1 MNFSKKLKF
10 AFAFSAFSLSFL
22 MVASPAKND
31 FKKTF
36 FTLYDGESIS
46 TVMAA
51 PINITNNTSVTS
63 TFSVMLMNDVLD
75 GGLTGT
81 TITDNHVGKTW
92 IVQSSSVTNSGS
104 GIDLELTWDA
114 SDEVGTPSS
123 YDVVVYNEQQNS
135 WARLNGNL
143 GSVQTSGSTKTLSIS
158 GVTEDFTSPLLLA
171 VAPAPA
177 PPAPA
182 ITSFSPASGEVGDV
196 VTITGSNFDLTA
208 SNNKVYFGSVF
219 AVVNSAT
226 TTQLQVVVPKSATH
240 SPITVVSSGGVSK
253 TPTAFRVT
261 NSDIS
266 GRSIT
271 GSNFGNNIEFSSI
284 GGVTGDL
291 MMAAADFDLD
301 GMVDLVK
308 VGSGNARV
316 HINQLTTSGTITSAA
331 FDAGTN
337 FSVLGSA
344 RSVVVDDINGDGKLD
359 IVTGSSSG
367 VSILIN
373 TTTGGT
379 LSFATKYDISS
390 GNTAIRVADFDS
402 DGKLDIAAINSSQ
415 VNIFLNQSTSNTT
428 SFGSANVVSLS
439 TTGFNGLDVG
449 DMDGD
454 GLYDIVATKSGT
466 TNILVNG
473 SSSGT
478 ISFST
483 PVSLS
488 YGHSYV
494 SVVDLDVD
502 GDNDLFLYHTVV
514 NNNYQSGSLSS
525 TDFSNF
531 TNTYGT
537 DGDNLGLTPADFN
550 GDGYPEVVSGTTWD
564 KMWVYVNSASGNA
577 VSASTISSRWYP
589 RQNLYCGSC
598 GNGLGVDVDG
608 DNKVD
613 AVSSM
618 RTFTKFVITQ
628 NEMQPMPSISI
639 SGSLSIIEKCQ
650 NAASSDQTLTLS
662 GSNLT
667 ANVSVPSNSH
677 LEYSIDGGS
686 TWNTSLSIAP
696 SSGSVSETLLV
707 RAKSAVNS
715 DVSATSFSIS
725 STGATS
731 VAVSYEIDVLTP
743 PAVANATISTPSG
756 TAISY
761 TPTVTNGVSNAM
773 YTWTVASANSNVT
786 GEVAN
791 STPSYTFDAT
801 LTSTTAVQEQVTYT
815 VTPYTET
822 PGSCPGTPFTLT
834 VTVNP
839 VPTLSSASSLSG
851 YVTEEITLT
860 GTNLSYITSVLVG
873 GQSATFTV
881 NSSTE
886 IVFEVPQNSTGSIVV
901 SDGVSSASLSGFT
914 YLVATTASSVP
925 TASVEGIT
933 WHDLM
938 FGSNWDPLDDQQAV
952 AETDLVGDANNVL
965 TQVGSSKMIINGQA
979 LDDYYYFR
987 TRMGEADPNTSIYL
1001 GLDLDGDNLAEV
1013 FVEANNKAQTP
1024 YVAYHI
1030 ADPTKSGVSPSQTG
1044 WLNSTNNT
1052 NVELQLTGSESQI
1065 TRYTTGADMENSNQS
1080 DDDDWVEW
1088 AFSEESL
1095 KSFASNALSLNIDG
1109 NSAIALFLFTSTSQT
1124 ANGDI
1129 AGIDD
1134 NTADLTSSWSD
1145 LGIVIYASLN
1155 SVSSGEII
1163 TPTVTSLSTTNATPT
1178 ISGYWGGDQGGG
1190 DVISI
1195 VFNGI
1200 TYTTSSPELTLN
1212 NNAWSITL
1220 TSANALVNS
1229 GSYDVAVSVTRS
1241 GTTVTDET
1249 TNEVTFTS
1257 DAVAPVVLA
1266 QDITL
1271 PLDATGN
1278 GSITT
1283 SDVDNGTTDN
1293 SGSFTLSLD
1302 ITSFTCADLGANT
1315 VTLTATDASG
1325 NTSSATATVTVVDN
1339 IDPTITAPA
1348 AVTVNVDAG
1357 ACSTALTNVT
1367 LGTATT
1373 ADNCSIASTTNDA
1386 PTSFPL
1392 GATTVTW
1399 TVTDGSGNTATATQ
1413 IVTVEDNIDP
1423 VAVAQNITVSLDAN
1437 GQASI
1442 TTADVDNG
1450 SSDNC
1455 TFTLSLDNTS
1465 FDCTDL
1471 GANTVTLTATDGSGN
1486 THSTTATV
1494 TVEDNIDPVAVA
1506 QNITVSLDANG
1517 QASITTADVDNGSS
1531 DNCTYTLSLDNTSFD
1546 CSDVGAN
1553 TVTLTA
1559 TDGSGNIHSTT
1570 ATVTVEDN
1578 IDPTV
1583 NTVASYTAVLDANG
1597 EYTVTESDIITSK
1610 SDNCTSTPTVSF
1622 SNNTFTCSDMG
1633 GAGWTSSTSTNA
1645 SNYSRLA
1652 FYDDNGTWYAI
1663 GVDQS
1668 DKWVILQ
1675 WNGTDW
1681 SLSNTSSMSANSANG
1696 IWPIEMVKDANGDFI
1711 YFYQYTGGAG
1721 YIYAVKFD
1729 GSSWS
1734 DFITGSTNSSYAIRK
1749 QNGGDNDVY
1758 VDGSGNVYWSV
1769 VSYSTSYNQYP
1780 LRVMKWD
1787 GTNFTAYPTQTQG
1800 YVEVGLADD
1809 GNGNPSVTI
1818 NNSLYTVTSSG
1829 WTNEGTVSSWSGTPW
1844 YTQLYRASNGDLY
1857 AASYQGTVS
1866 GYVFDIKLDYLP
1878 NGGSWTSLLSS
1889 TVQKPTSANYSY
1901 FDDMLDFGI
1910 VNSNVALLANSGTSS
1925 AFEVREY
1932 NAGVQVGNTLSST
1945 RIPTN
1950 TANRNDF
1957 NPTLL
1962 GTGSSFSIATTNY
1975 DAWNT
1980 TVDSYSSAQSVSFT
1994 VTDAHG
2000 NTTSGTVPVTV
2011 VDQSAPTMVVQ
2022 NITVS
2027 LDANGQASIT
2037 TADVDNGSSDNCSAT
2052 LSFDAAGALTSIN
2065 YTTSDLG
2072 ANNVT
2077 LYGTDPSGN
2086 QSSQT
2091 AVVTVVDQ
2099 TSPTVITQDV
2109 TVYLDANGLATIT
2122 PSDIDNGTTD
2132 NGGTPILSL
2141 DITSFD
2147 CDDVGANTVT
2157 LTATDGSGN
2166 TSSATAVVTVVD
2178 NTSPTIIAQN
2188 ITVSLDANGTVS
2200 ITTADVDKGSSDN
2213 CSYTLALDVT
2223 SFDCSDVGANTVTL
2237 TATDASGNTSSAT
2250 ATVTV
2255 VDNTVPTI
2263 TAPASV
2269 TVNVDAGACSTALT
2283 NVTLGTPTTADNCS
2297 VASTTNDAPTSFP
2310 LGATTVTWTVT
2321 DGSGNTAT
2329 ASQVVTVVDNLAPVL
2344 SCPSNMVVYGAAD
2357 STLTS
2362 VSWSAATAT
2371 DNCSLDTVFS
2381 DVQIGTFLPLGT
2393 TVVTYVAIDGSGNSD
2408 TCSFDISVVDT
2419 VSPVITSCPSPISQ
2433 NNDIDSCGAQVVW
2446 SSPSYYDNS
2455 GYFTVTAS
2463 HTSGDYFPVGTTTV
2477 AITVADTSG
2486 NSAVCE
2492 FDVVV
2497 TDNQIPNVLPYNN
2510 VAITL
2515 GTDGM
2520 YTLAVND
2527 VDSASYDNCGITVK
2541 YLSKSFFN
2549 CNDVPSA
2556 TTWLVVEDIHGN
2568 KDSAL
2573 VSLQVSLP
2581 ATPVLSVLPTINDVL
2596 CYGEATGSIQASVS
2610 GGVAPYTYNW
2620 SNGSTTFD
2628 ATNLSIGTYW
2638 YEVTD
2643 TNGCYTTDTLLVNE
2657 PAPLTASTVKSIYP
2671 GGYNVSINGT
2681 SDGSIT
2687 TTASGGIMPYTFDW
2701 NNGAFS
2707 TQNLTGIPAGV
2718 YALVMTDSNGCV
2730 YNLSDT
2736 LTEPTRLVATATS
2749 LQSVICPD
2757 DTTGIVLAAASGA
2770 VPPYSYSWDF
2780 GSTTDYNTGLTY
2792 GIYTVTVTDTNGATA
2807 TDTVLVDALDYD
2819 CDGIYNVDEGGTPN
2833 GGGGNGDLD
2842 GDGIPNEEDEDS
2854 DGDGLLDSEEFDYDN
2869 DGVGFDDCDGD
2880 GIPNFLDPDLC
2891 DLLVPAVFT
2900 PNGDGD
2906 NDYWEIMGIGAF
2918 PDNNVQVFNR
2928 WGEMVYFKEGYNNEF
2943 NGRAN
2948 TRTQMNGG
2956 DGLLPTG
2963 TYYYV
2968 VKVYETGDTYTG
2980 YVYITK

>member
-63 TFSVMLMNDVLD
+63 TFSVMLLNDVLD
-75 GGLTGT
+75 AGLTGT
-81 TITDNHVGKTW
+81 TITNDHVSKTW
-92 IVQSSSVTNSGS
+92 IVQSSSATTSGS

-1348 AVTVNVDAG
+1348 AVTVNVA
-1357 ACSTALTNVT
+1357 
-1367 LGTATT
+1367 
-1373 ADNCSIASTTNDA
+1373 
-1386 PTSFPL
+1386 
-1392 GATTVTW
+1392 
-1399 TVTDGSGNTATATQ
+1399 
-1413 IVTVEDNIDP
+1413 
-1423 VAVAQNITVSLDAN
+1423 
-1437 GQASI
+1437 
-1442 TTADVDNG
+1442 
-1450 SSDNC
+1450 
-1455 TFTLSLDNTS
+1455 
-1465 FDCTDL
+1465 
-1471 GANTVTLTATDGSGN
+1471 
-1486 THSTTATV
+1486 
-1494 TVEDNIDPVAVA
+1494 
-1506 QNITVSLDANG
+1506 
-1517 QASITTADVDNGSS
+1517 
-1531 DNCTYTLSLDNTSFD
+1531 
-1546 CSDVGAN
+1546 
-1553 TVTLTA
+1553 
-1559 TDGSGNIHSTT
+1559 
-1570 ATVTVEDN
+1570 
-1578 IDPTV
+1578 
-1583 NTVASYTAVLDANG
+1583 
-1597 EYTVTESDIITSK
+1597 
-1610 SDNCTSTPTVSF
+1610 
-1622 SNNTFTCSDMG
+1622 
-1633 GAGWTSSTSTNA
+1633 
-1645 SNYSRLA
+1645 
-1652 FYDDNGTWYAI
+1652 
-1663 GVDQS
+1663 
-1668 DKWVILQ
+1668 
-1675 WNGTDW
+1675 
-1681 SLSNTSSMSANSANG
+1681 
-1696 IWPIEMVKDANGDFI
+1696 
-1711 YFYQYTGGAG
+1711 
-1721 YIYAVKFD
+1721 
-1729 GSSWS
+1729 
-1734 DFITGSTNSSYAIRK
+1734 
-1749 QNGGDNDVY
+1749 
-1758 VDGSGNVYWSV
+1758 
-1769 VSYSTSYNQYP
+1769 
-1780 LRVMKWD
+1780 
-1787 GTNFTAYPTQTQG
+1787 
-1800 YVEVGLADD
+1800 
-1809 GNGNPSVTI
+1809 
-1818 NNSLYTVTSSG
+1818 
-1829 WTNEGTVSSWSGTPW
+1829 
-1844 YTQLYRASNGDLY
+1844 
-1857 AASYQGTVS
+1857 
-1866 GYVFDIKLDYLP
+1866 
-1878 NGGSWTSLLSS
+1878 
-1889 TVQKPTSANYSY
+1889 
-1901 FDDMLDFGI
+1901 
-1910 VNSNVALLANSGTSS
+1910 
-1925 AFEVREY
+1925 
-1932 NAGVQVGNTLSST
+1932 
-1945 RIPTN
+1945 
-1950 TANRNDF
+1950 
-1957 NPTLL
+1957 
-1962 GTGSSFSIATTNY
+1962 
-1975 DAWNT
+1975 
-1980 TVDSYSSAQSVSFT
+1980 
-1994 VTDAHG
+1994 
-2000 NTTSGTVPVTV
+2000 
-2011 VDQSAPTMVVQ
+2011 
-2022 NITVS
+2022 
-2027 LDANGQASIT
+2027 
-2037 TADVDNGSSDNCSAT
+2037 
-2052 LSFDAAGALTSIN
+2052 
-2065 YTTSDLG
+2065 
-2072 ANNVT
+2072 
-2077 LYGTDPSGN
+2077 
-2086 QSSQT
+2086 
-2091 AVVTVVDQ
+2091 
-2099 TSPTVITQDV
+2099 
-2109 TVYLDANGLATIT
+2109 
-2122 PSDIDNGTTD
+2122 
-2132 NGGTPILSL
+2132 
-2141 DITSFD
+2141 
-2147 CDDVGANTVT
+2147 
-2157 LTATDGSGN
+2157 
-2166 TSSATAVVTVVD
+2166 
-2178 NTSPTIIAQN
+2178 
-2188 ITVSLDANGTVS
+2188 
-2200 ITTADVDKGSSDN
+2200 
-2213 CSYTLALDVT
+2213 
-2223 SFDCSDVGANTVTL
+2223 
-2237 TATDASGNTSSAT
+2237 
-2250 ATVTV
+2250 
-2255 VDNTVPTI
+2255 
-2263 TAPASV
+2263 
-2269 TVNVDAGACSTALT
+2269 AGACSTALT

-2297 VASTTNDAPTSFP
+2297 IASTTNDAPTSFP

-2918 PDNNVQVFNR
+2918 PDNNVKVFNR
-2928 WGEMVYFKEGYNNEF
+2928 WGEFVYFKEGYNNEF